1 MKENEHK
8 HIEDFILGLG
18 GVVHL
23 FLGKTCIYTC
33 KRKWVCRCDCGGGV

>member
-8 HIEDFILGLG
+8 HIEDFILVWK
-18 GVVHL
+18 VVHL

-33 KRKWVCRCDCGGGV
+33 KGNGSVSVIVVEEY